1 MDYYHPD
8 ASQAIST
15 RFKHIQGL
23 ILTLELISEPTPLAT
38 VHSIELRGLSTLD
51 EAQDIDWPTLETAV
65 IALAPTVPMRLRVRG
80 LDAFLWLLDA
90 VPAQQIMHALYSV
103 RRLVVEYQRTPRI
116 TLESVLAAPAEYVV
130 DGETVTLSRAQ
141 VVQLA
146 LCRGESAKEDFL
158 WDVLCART

>member
-65 IALAPTVPMRLRVRG
+65 IALAPTVPMRLRRG
-80 LDAFLWLLDA
+80 RHSD
-90 VPAQQIMHALYSV
+90 P
-103 RRLVVEYQRTPRI
+103 P
-116 TLESVLAAPAEYVV
+116 
-130 DGETVTLSRAQ
+130 SRAQ
-141 VVQLA
+141 L
-146 LCRGESAKEDFL
+146 RGTACIE
-158 WDVLCART
+158 C